1 MIYVIEELTSVH
13 CCIFEDFYCG
23 GFFFEIQMYMYIDM
37 CLFAICMLR
46 IGYFS
51 FLQEFHAELLGKEN
65 LVTDIRTKGQE
76 LLKTKQGVPGLDV
89 CQQQLAELGMSWL

>member
-23 GFFFEIQMYMYIDM
+23 VFFSRYKCTYIDM

-46 IGYFS
+46 IGYFF